1 MKRKEDEKPG
11 PSTGK
16 AKDEEN
22 PGSSKPEFRWSKA
35 KKTMIPIN
43 KVVPVLP
50 DGDDDDDEFQDC
62 MASPTKIA
70 LAQPKPRSPKEVIII
85 MFIMCSVV
93 AIRDRAGE
101 FCGPRKVNGNHSI
114 GIHEAVA
121 I

>member
-1 MKRKEDEKPG
+1 MRNPDHRRVKQRMRKTRG
-11 PSTGK
+11 HQNLNSG
-16 AKDEEN
+16 
-22 PGSSKPEFRWSKA
+22 SKA